1 MVRPTGVKEARKIND
16 LTCPTASMSVVE
28 NITLF
33 HEKSNRDSPGEGTK
47 ENAARSGASDS
58 AQQKNRHDNGCPF
71 SSNSCLAM
79 QAFRAARRIEADVKF
94 QQIGDYFETVMR
106 ELVEQAT
113 MPRLTRRDLIAT
125 LEDHKATF
133 PDVLDMIREG
143 RI

>member
-1 MVRPTGVKEARKIND
+1 
-16 LTCPTASMSVVE
+16 
-28 NITLF
+28 
-33 HEKSNRDSPGEGTK
+33 
-47 ENAARSGASDS
+47 
-58 AQQKNRHDNGCPF
+58 
-71 SSNSCLAM
+71 M